1 MSVVYKRESRQLK
14 GWMINPTETSIRA
27 SEIFKI
33 ASWQPVGGLGAT
45 QCYFYK
51 VRLELKKKSFLFK
64 NSDFWLF
71 FFFLK
76 KVQDL
81 AILGNNGAELGIGSP
96 IFKNPH
102 SRRLV
107 PVGT

>member
-71 FFFLK
+71 FFF
-76 KVQDL
+76 
-81 AILGNNGAELGIGSP
+81 
-96 IFKNPH
+96 F
-102 SRRLV
+102 
-107 PVGT
+107 